1 MYGTVAR
8 MRAKPGS
15 GDLLAEIGKQLEGD
29 RPPGMVSVFVYRMD
43 ANPDE
48 YMMAVAFE
56 SKGAYEVNAASEE
69 QDRRY
74 RQLRELLESD
84 PEWNDGEIVHV
95 DGSLAGPSEAPAA
108 GSSA

>member
-1 MYGTVAR
+1 MYGTVAK
-8 MRAKPGS
+8 MRAKRGS
-15 GDLLAEIGKQLEGD
+15 GTLLAEIGKQLEGD

-48 YMMAVAFE
+48 YVMAVAFE
-56 SKGAYEVNAASEE
+56 SKEAYEANAASDE

-95 DGSLAGPSEAPAA
+95 EGPAARPSEAPAA
-108 GSSA
+108 GSPA